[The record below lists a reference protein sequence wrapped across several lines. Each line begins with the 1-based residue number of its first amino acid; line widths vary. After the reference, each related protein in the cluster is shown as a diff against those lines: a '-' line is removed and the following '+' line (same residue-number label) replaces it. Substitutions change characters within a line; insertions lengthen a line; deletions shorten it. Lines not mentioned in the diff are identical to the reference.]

1 MRLDDRDLARFAP
14 KPSLW
19 RRIRETIGFL
29 PDSLWYTL
37 GLGLVVSYSAL
48 AVVTLF
54 YLLDWNM
61 VVGWLA
67 GMGVSLVAMLLYHR
81 WLQQR
86 P

>member
-1 MRLDDRDLARFAP
+1 MRLDDRDLAKFAS

-19 RRIRETIGFL
+19 RRIRATSNIL
-29 PDSLWYTL
+29 PDSLWHTL

-48 AVVTLF
+48 AVVSLF

-61 VVGWLA
+61 AVGWLA
-67 GMGVSLVAMLLYHR
+67 GMGASLVAMLLYRR
-81 WLQQR
+81 WLQPR